1 MKPIVLTTVL
11 AVAFWAAKAEGQC
24 PWSRDPQ
31 VVELQSSCICNSSG
45 KEGFNA
51 LSVQCQAVNFPML
64 MSALRTYT
72 SDIILENLYISNT
85 TIGNIKY
92 FILRENGPKMS
103 HIHFHVKWPHLTS
116 YNLNWPHITSNSLS

>member
-85 TIGNIKY
+85 TIGNTKTLSQCLKMTKKCL
-92 FILRENGPKMS
+92 FFSSNG
-103 HIHFHVKWPHLTS
+103 
-116 YNLNWPHITSNSLS
+116 ITIGLSGL

>member
-72 SDIILENLYISNT
+72 SDIILENLLKTPLFWHKGLAKLDI
-85 TIGNIKY
+85 
-92 FILRENGPKMS
+92 FL
-103 HIHFHVKWPHLTS
+103 
-116 YNLNWPHITSNSLS
+116 LSRRF

>member
-85 TIGNIKY
+85 TIGNMKY
-92 FILRENGPKMS
+92 FILWENGPKMS
-103 HIHFHVKWPHLTS
+103 HIHFHV
-116 YNLNWPHITSNSLS
+116 NWTQPHIASNCLI

>member
-1 MKPIVLTTVL
+1 MKPIVLTLVL
-11 AVAFWAAKAEGQC
+11 SAFWAARADGQC

-31 VVELQSSCICNSSG
+31 VVELQSSCVCNSSG

-85 TIGNIKY
+85 TIGNTKTLSQCLKMTKKCLI
-92 FILRENGPKMS
+92 FSSNGIIGLKNG
-103 HIHFHVKWPHLTS
+103 F
-116 YNLNWPHITSNSLS
+116 NWPSMT